1 MQVRKSTK
9 NLEKV
14 IQKAIKEIKAKKL
27 AVGWSEKARYP
38 NGDSVAEVAAVQEF
52 GNPSKRIPPRP
63 FMRPAI
69 ANNKI
74 KWKTTMQKFYKNVV
88 TGKTNLSTAFESVGL
103 MVAGD
108 IRVAITEV
116 QTPKLAPSTI
126 KARLRGRKHGG
137 MIDKPLID
145 TGVMLNSITSE
156 VQSE

>member
-1 MQVRKSTK
+1 
-9 NLEKV
+9 
-14 IQKAIKEIKAKKL
+14 
-27 AVGWSEKARYP
+27 
-38 NGDSVAEVAAVQEF
+38 
-52 GNPSKRIPPRP
+52 
-63 FMRPAI
+63 
-69 ANNKI
+69 
-74 KWKTTMQKFYKNVV
+74 MQKYYKNVV

-116 QTPKLAPSTI
+116 QSPKLAPATI

-156 VQSE
+156 VQSD